1 MKIVFEC
8 VYAANDNCTLDRL
21 KELSNTR
28 REVEEFIND
37 GSIIAKAI
45 AREKFGGSSS
55 HLEQGIQKLEKYLPL
70 LENLIH
76 HSGKEWRYQWASR
89 LKIQWS
95 SALSASSLFSCKGHK
110 FFQSNSLLYELTMMR
125 FLYGAMLREQAR
137 EVLSKDLVQSTTLF
151 RKAAGIYHSLATKV
165 VSEYEATL
173 ITEERP
179 PEATSNVCSVLS
191 LVCLAEAQA
200 VTIRKAEEKGNTESL
215 LAKLH
220 YGIVQMLDEAIIILH
235 RANKDRKDVSTSFLE
250 FVSTCKAFHEL
261 KSYKH
266 FADSLKTDSD
276 SQIGNAIG
284 VLQHAQNT
292 IQKNKQG
299 VMAISY

>member
-1 MKIVFEC
+1 M
-8 VYAANDNCTLDRL
+8 
-21 KELSNTR
+21 
-28 REVEEFIND
+28 
-37 GSIIAKAI
+37 
-45 AREKFGGSSS
+45 
-55 HLEQGIQKLEKYLPL
+55 PL

-76 HSGKEWRYQWASR
+76 HSGKEWRYQRASR

-110 FFQSNSLLYELTMMR
+110 FFQLNSLLYELTMMR

-137 EVLSKDLVQSTTLF
+137 EVLSKGRTKYYQCLHENIFIIVIVSHFFFTIIDLVQSATLF

-165 VSEYEATL
+165 VSEFEAATL

-179 PEATSNVCSVLS
+179 PEATSNVCSVLG
-191 LVCLAEAQA
+191 LVCLAEAQVRGCLLFYFWKAQHILLVNHPNSKLIIANLLQA

-235 RANKDRKDVSTSFLE
+235 RANKDRKDVSTSFLVSVQSCKIINRSSNVITITLQSCAFE
-250 FVSTCKAFHEL
+250 FFFS
-261 KSYKH
+261 
-266 FADSLKTDSD
+266 
-276 SQIGNAIG
+276 
-284 VLQHAQNT
+284 
-292 IQKNKQG
+292 
-299 VMAISY
+299 